1 MGRVAVVTGASSGIG
16 RAITRGLMAEV
27 MSLRLVGRDRG
38 RLDAV
43 AASAQDPDGRP
54 QCYMADL
61 ACDEEIQTLGER
73 LLRDCSTLDVL
84 VHSAGTIALG
94 RMEDV
99 PVAAFDHQ
107 YQVNVR
113 APYLLTQRLLPLLRA
128 SQGQVVFI
136 NSTAGLIAKAGVGQ
150 YAATKHAL
158 KAVADSVRDEVNDAG
173 VRVLSVFLG
182 RTATPMQA
190 AVHGLEG
197 RAYHPEDLVQPEDIA
212 AVVIQALCLPRAA
225 EITEI
230 SIRPLKKPVE
240 TNAG

>member
-1 MGRVAVVTGASSGIG
+1 MRRVAVVTGASSGVG
-16 RAITRGLMAEV
+16 QAIARGLMAEG

-38 RLDAV
+38 RLDAI
-43 AASAQDPDGRP
+43 AASLQDPDGRP
-54 QCYMADL
+54 RCYMADL
-61 ACDEEIQTLGER
+61 SRDEEIQELGER

-84 VHSAGTIALG
+84 VHSAGAISLG
-94 RMEDV
+94 RMEDA
-99 PVAAFDHQ
+99 PVAKFDHQ
-107 YQVNVR
+107 YRVNVR
-113 APYLLTQRLLPLLRA
+113 APYLLTQRLLALLR
-128 SQGQVVFI
+128 SSRGQVVFI

-190 AVHGLEG
+190 AVHGMEG
-197 RAYHPEDLVQPEDIA
+197 RAYHPEDLVQPDDVA
-212 AVVIQALCLPRAA
+212 AVVMQALRLPRTA
-225 EITEI
+225 EVTEI

-240 TNAG
+240 TRAG